1 MTDTLKTASVS
12 GSSLLLSLWDA
23 LPDVLRVLILIGNLI
38 FVIRQI
44 QKTYQK

>member
-12 GSSLLLSLWDA
+12 GSSLMLSLWSA
-23 LPDVLRVLILIGNLI
+23 LPDILRVFILIGNLI
-38 FVIRQI
+38 FIIRQI

>member
-12 GSSLLLSLWDA
+12 GSGLLLSLWDA
-23 LPDVLRVLILIGNLI
+23 LPEILRICILIANLI

-44 QKTYQK
+44 QKTYK